1 RRKKRGKNMK
11 VFIIG
16 IKKAK
21 TKNGRDFCQYY
32 FQKAFTDYEMQN
44 SDCIGMVVGSEFSYK
59 DYNLKPGDECD
70 FMYEP
75 GFEGKATLSDVVVL
89 KPVGNG
95 KGGNDK

>member
-1 RRKKRGKNMK
+1 MK

-32 FQKAFTDYEMQN
+32 FQKAFTAYETEN
-44 SDCIGMVVGSEFSYK
+44 SDCLGMVVGTEFSYK
-59 DYNLKPGDECD
+59 DYGLKPGDECD
-70 FMYEP
+70 FLYEP

-89 KPVGNG
+89 KPAVNAGAG
-95 KGGNDK
+95 KDTKENSKI

>member
-1 RRKKRGKNMK
+1 MK
-11 VFIIG
+11 VTIIG

-32 FQKAFTDYEMQN
+32 FRKAFTDYEMEN
-44 SDCIGMVVGSEFSYK
+44 SDCLGFAVGSEFSYK

-70 FMYEP
+70 FCYEP

-89 KPVGNG
+89 KPNDASVTG
-95 KGGNDK
+95 KDTKDTGK

>member
-1 RRKKRGKNMK
+1 MK

-89 KPVGNG
+89 KPV
-95 KGGNDK
+95 DKAGAGTVKDTKDTAK